1 MTARLVCA
9 AIAATKLATTSRK
22 SELRQSGNQKPL
34 AAAGAKLIATRIGR
48 SMRRFGAAKAAWRWK
63 EPNRL
68 TEGVQGV

>member
-1 MTARLVCA
+1 MVGGRLRGARC
-9 AIAATKLATTSRK
+9 TTP
-22 SELRQSGNQKPL
+22 EPDPGN
-34 AAAGAKLIATRIGR
+34 AGVGRISR